1 MFHQDKR
8 LERIVPPRELCQKI
22 PAGKFANSALVWQC
36 TMFLSSEPPKKV
48 WEVIPRSE
56 CFSSTPD
63 APAPTLEEILDEFEI
78 LTLAAPKEC
87 DPTHQMDENRQYAS
101 TIGGLK
107 IQVTMTSWKELLEP
121 PKMAVPIPKTATA
134 ALKLWFDV
142 EGI

>member
-63 APAPTLEEILDEFEI
+63 APAPTLEEIMEALVCRTNE
-78 LTLAAPKEC
+78 PC
-87 DPTHQMDENRQYAS
+87 VQWN
-101 TIGGLK
+101 GGWY
-107 IQVTMTSWKELLEP
+107 VSGDRPNGDGRPEAYNP
-121 PKMAVPIPKTATA
+121 VSSVTA
-134 ALKLWFDV
+134 AMKLWLDV
-142 EGI
+142 EGFK